1 MYPCLAAFPDGGGSG
16 VRTLLGREDTALDLV
31 PGGDGHRPDVVAGRR
46 GWDGA
51 RLPVA
56 ALVLCILLA
65 LTLSGCG
72 STGPAPVEG
81 WDWKGQ
87 VPNGYHLVRQGETLR
102 GIAAKRRV
110 STAKLIRWNGL
121 HPPYKVYAG
130 RLLRV
135 KPPGRA
141 EVASVSR
148 GPSGA
153 GSSGRGPG
161 TSSVARAAPAVAEP
175 AVPGSHGDASQ
186 VSWAWPLEGTV
197 LQGFRAGDRTRQGLR
212 IGCRA
217 GDAVRAAA
225 AGHVVYSGS
234 GLKGYGNLIILKHN
248 KTYLSAYGFNRRLFV
263 REGDSI
269 KRGQTVA
276 ECGQGPQG
284 AYLLHFEVRRDGAS
298 VNPILYLPPRK

>member
-1 MYPCLAAFPDGGGSG
+1 
-16 VRTLLGREDTALDLV
+16 V
-31 PGGDGHRPDVVAGRR
+31 
-46 GWDGA
+46 
-51 RLPVA
+51 
-56 ALVLCILLA
+56 
-65 LTLSGCG
+65 
-72 STGPAPVEG
+72 
-81 WDWKGQ
+81 
-87 VPNGYHLVRQGETLR
+87 
-102 GIAAKRRV
+102 
-110 STAKLIRWNGL
+110 
-121 HPPYKVYAG
+121 
-130 RLLRV
+130 
-135 KPPGRA
+135 
-141 EVASVSR
+141 
-148 GPSGA
+148 
-153 GSSGRGPG
+153 
-161 TSSVARAAPAVAEP
+161 
-175 AVPGSHGDASQ
+175 
-186 VSWAWPLEGTV
+186 V

-298 VNPILYLPPRK
+298 VNPILYLPSRK